1 MGHSCRRLRANIAEI
16 IKEAKDH
23 LDRHRG
29 EEFENN
35 HWEFWNLRR
44 VAVERWG
51 KKLDLER
58 QEAIE
63 KTFPA
68 VKSPPV
74 YLTCS
79 VVPLLDEETF
89 TCTIHRREGEPGA
102 PEVSISHE
110 LRWKVDM
117 DPVGPV
123 QESGVDNDSLEGSVP
138 GQSQFTADIPEHTA
152 NMNEGDARSGLSW
165 SDSRVHT
172 EVTHSVPW
180 TAKVSSDEEPCNQGI
195 HKHPE
200 R

>member
-1 MGHSCRRLRANIAEI
+1 
-16 IKEAKDH
+16 
-23 LDRHRG
+23 
-29 EEFENN
+29 
-35 HWEFWNLRR
+35 
-44 VAVERWG
+44 
-51 KKLDLER
+51 
-58 QEAIE
+58 
-63 KTFPA
+63 
-68 VKSPPV
+68 
-74 YLTCS
+74 
-79 VVPLLDEETF
+79 
-89 TCTIHRREGEPGA
+89 
-102 PEVSISHE
+102 
-110 LRWKVDM
+110 M

-172 EVTHSVPW
+172 EVTHSVPS